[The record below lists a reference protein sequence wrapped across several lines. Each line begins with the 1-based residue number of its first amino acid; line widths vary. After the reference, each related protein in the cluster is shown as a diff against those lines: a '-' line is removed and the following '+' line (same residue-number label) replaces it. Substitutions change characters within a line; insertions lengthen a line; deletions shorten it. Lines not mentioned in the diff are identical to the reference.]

1 MDGAHHYIALCRAQ
15 TAGNIQMALFESCFI
30 VKAKHIYENRPVSMD
45 KQAIHTTARVRIG
58 DIEGCAVQQR
68 NKNVKSSDLM
78 QLCMCFHK
86 NHLGHYWE
94 KEDLPILTHPLY
106 T

>member
-1 MDGAHHYIALCRAQ
+1 MLKQHAEYKRHFSNLISSLRLNTFTKIDLYQWINEPF
-15 TAGNIQMALFESCFI
+15 TPPPENESETI
-30 VKAKHIYENRPVSMD
+30 RGY
-45 KQAIHTTARVRIG
+45 
-58 DIEGCAVQQR
+58 VQFTVGT
-68 NKNVKSSDLM
+68 KYVKSYDLM
-78 QLCMCFHK
+78 QLCMRFHK